1 MTLKELETANKQMKT
16 ANELA
21 KQIDEFDKT
30 AGFLQIALDRNEPGQ
45 PFVKK
50 KSKMKLRFWN
60 RKNKNGKN
68 QGEMLWFRDLEKESY
83 GHEIMIDERVLEC
96 LRDHFIMRRDELVAQ
111 LHQITI
117 GGTANES

>member
-1 MTLKELETANKQMKT
+1 MTLDELKSANVQMQT

-21 KQIDEFDKT
+21 QRIDEFDKT

-60 RKNKNGKN
+60 RKNKNGKK
-68 QGEMLWFRDLEKESY
+68 QGEMLWFRDLDKESY

-96 LRDHFIMRRDELVAQ
+96 LRDHFQIRRDELIAE
-111 LHQITI
+111 LNKITI
-117 GGTANES
+117 GGSHES

>member
-1 MTLKELETANKQMKT
+1 MTLKELEAANEQMKT

-30 AGFLQIALDRNEPGQ
+30 AGFLTIALDRNEPGQ

-96 LRDHFIMRRDELVAQ
+96 LRDHFAMRRDELIQQ
-111 LHQITI
+111 LHEITI
-117 GGTANES
+117 GGKSNES

>member
-1 MTLKELETANKQMKT
+1 MTLKELETANEQMKT

>member
-1 MTLKELETANKQMKT
+1 MTLKELETANEQMKT

-60 RKNKNGKN
+60 RKNKNSKK

>member
-1 MTLKELETANKQMKT
+1 MTLDELNVANDQMKT

-30 AGFLQIALDRNEPGQ
+30 AGLLTIALDRNEPGK

-50 KSKMKLRFWN
+50 KAKMKLRFWN
-60 RKNKNGKN
+60 RKNKNGKP
-68 QGEMLWFRDLEKESY
+68 QGEMLWFRDLETESY

-96 LRDHFIMRRDELVAQ
+96 LRDHFNMRRDELIQQ
-111 LHQITI
+111 LHNITI
-117 GGTANES
+117 GGKTNES